1 MSIEYAGARYWLLDF
16 FGDIV
21 EHDLMRDRLH
31 SAKPTPGQYP
41 GIFFYAQDIDSA
53 PFDVDLRKA
62 VSLPVPLPP
71 LRAISIPGQA
81 HIIALQRR
89 DGDQRY
95 MRSIHNGHLD
105 FMATTPDQWEY
116 FLPLSEQMLH
126 SFAILGQEKICA
138 ISHED
143 GRALPPL
150 ELIWHHRGRIG
161 EYEFSL
167 GDNIQTLEE
176 VSSLPAGQEAPLE
189 LKTDSESLRLKLR
202 RL

>member
-16 FGDIV
+16 FGDII

-116 FLPLSEQMLH
+116 FLPLSSRCCTASPFSGRRKFAPFLMRMGEH
-126 SFAILGQEKICA
+126 YRHWNSSGIIAAGSANTSF
-138 ISHED
+138 
-143 GRALPPL
+143 R
-150 ELIWHHRGRIG
+150 
-161 EYEFSL
+161 
-167 GDNIQTLEE
+167 
-176 VSSLPAGQEAPLE
+176 
-189 LKTDSESLRLKLR
+189 
-202 RL
+202 